1 MEKLQIKR
9 WTQSV
14 LLTSCLAMAGGA
26 LAGDTPYTVEDG
38 KVDVKTWVGMKIY
51 QRGECQ
57 NCHGPDAKGGAAFPS
72 LLDALKTMSK
82 EELTKIVKEGQN
94 TMPPKM
100 EVVMGIKMIKKK
112 KYSEDDAMEALYAYL
127 KGRSDGAFKAKVKK
141 IKKK

>member
-1 MEKLQIKR
+1 MENLYIKK
-9 WTQSV
+9 WVQGLILSTG
-14 LLTSCLAMAGGA
+14 LAMAGGA
-26 LAGDTPYTVEDG
+26 LAADTPYSIEDG
-38 KVDVKTWVGMKIY
+38 KVDLKTWVGMKIY

-72 LLDALKTMSK
+72 LLEALKTMSK
-82 EELTKIVKEGQN
+82 EELTKVVKEGQN

-100 EVVMGIKMIKKK
+100 EVVMGIKMVKKK
-112 KYSEDDAMEALYAYL
+112 KYSEEDAMDALYAYL